1 MSKESSSEA
10 YPTGIYTGITADYS
24 ALTADHDP
32 LDALVTAYGDTSTST
47 SDVSYIFRYS
57 IAYLY

>member
-32 LDALVTAYGDTSTST
+32 LDALVTAYGDTSNTST
-47 SDVSYIFRYS
+47 SDVSYIIRYGH
-57 IAYLY
+57 IR